1 MLIIYSNHYP
11 NAVYK
16 KSILRTIHRY
26 LQTIIKILTIEQRK
40 IVQSTKR
47 SLLRI
52 SKPGM
57 VDIMVVELKL
67 KTQGSYY
74 DIATAHKMDENFF

>member
-1 MLIIYSNHYP
+1 MIFENY
-11 NAVYK
+11 AVYK